1 MMCALCHA
9 QQYLKIVRDRYELKR
24 EPHRTLP
31 MKSQKYSVGGGGED
45 MLFSQCLACVIIIE
59 VWI

>member
-31 MKSQKYSVGGGGED
+31 MKSQKYSVGGGED